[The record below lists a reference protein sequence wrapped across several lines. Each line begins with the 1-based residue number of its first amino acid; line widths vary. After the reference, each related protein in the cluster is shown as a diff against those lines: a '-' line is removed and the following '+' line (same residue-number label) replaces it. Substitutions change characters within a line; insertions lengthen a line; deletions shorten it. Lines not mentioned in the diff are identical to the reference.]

1 MSGAALS
8 RISHTRFTK
17 FLKPK
22 DPNTF
27 LLPLLDLICKEF
39 PADSE
44 VQMRCPYQV
53 DPHKISMEGFLV
65 LEREVEGVLGTAVLS
80 LLSVSVGSLAALSS
94 RITRQLDPVAKINV
108 GFRVEVHNN
117 QDAQAVATLL
127 QAQEVSMGLSI
138 YKEVDKEGWEAL
150 ARAAQEFEAS
160 MKGLDI
166 WISLEGAAE
175 AKRENIKVVWE
186 ALEFD
191 TDFVVWTNDRDI
203 PGDGDSHQGL
213 VGVGKAET

>member
-1 MSGAALS
+1 M
-8 RISHTRFTK
+8 
-17 FLKPK
+17 
-22 DPNTF
+22 
-27 LLPLLDLICKEF
+27 
-39 PADSE
+39 
-44 VQMRCPYQV
+44 
-53 DPHKISMEGFLV
+53 DPHKISMDGFLV
-65 LEREVEGVLGTAVLS
+65 LEREVEGVLGTAVQS
-80 LLSVSVGSLAALSS
+80 LIVLSVFGGQLGGSDDCLAALSS
-94 RITRQLDPVAKINV
+94 RIPRQLDPVAKINV
-108 GFRVEVHNN
+108 GYRVEVHDN

-138 YKEVDKEGWEAL
+138 FKGVDKEGWEAL

-166 WISLEGAAE
+166 WISLEGVAE

-213 VGVGKAET
+213 VGVGKAETWEDQERILNMTEEELYEEFETVFG